1 MGWRRSVALGI
12 TAGLLAGL
20 PQVFVTQVVEKPL
33 GLPDD
38 KADIGPRL
46 VDHLTREMGT
56 AVEPELRWALAG
68 LFHFGYAAGWGG
80 LYGLVDRWLRPNPL
94 IGAAAMAGVIYL
106 AAFSRWGG
114 GTRSGSEPHPDR
126 RPVRDAVLQWT
137 AALSFSVPAV
147 FVYRWLAG
155 ASMSC
160 PTPTGEGVP
169 AASGR
174 RVAAA

>member
-1 MGWRRSVALGI
+1 VEWRRSIALGV

-38 KADIGPRL
+38 KADVGPRL
-46 VDHLTREMGT
+46 VGRLAKEMGT
-56 AVEPELRWALAG
+56 SVEPEMRWALAA

-80 LYGLVDRWLRPNPL
+80 LYALVDRWLRPKPL
-94 IGAAAMAGVIYL
+94 IGAAAMAGLIYL

-114 GTRSGSEPHPDR
+114 GTRTGTEPHPDR

-147 FVYRWLAG
+147 FIYRWLAD
-155 ASMSC
+155 ASTAH
-160 PTPTGEGVP
+160 PTRAGEGVRV
-169 AASGR
+169 ASSR
-174 RVAAA
+174 RVASA